1 MTSLD
6 RTPTNLDI

>member
-6 RTPTNLDI
+6 SK

>member
-6 RTPTNLDI
+6 M

>member
-6 RTPTNLDI
+6 YCLV

>member
-6 RTPTNLDI
+6 

>member
-6 RTPTNLDI
+6 YQWW

>member
-6 RTPTNLDI
+6 SQAK